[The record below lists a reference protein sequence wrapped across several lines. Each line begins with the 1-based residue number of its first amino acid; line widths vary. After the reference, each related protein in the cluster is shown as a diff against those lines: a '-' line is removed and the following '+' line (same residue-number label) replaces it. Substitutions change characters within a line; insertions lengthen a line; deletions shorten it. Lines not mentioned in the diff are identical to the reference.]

1 MIRIKQNYNAV
12 DGEINVVILSLKDR
26 LFTPVGESLSWLIIF
41 TNDYTKRESSCIIQ
55 NYDNSITPVDDKYA
69 VRITEVTNLN
79 PSFDRTAGEIK
90 LSPVGSWSYEIYQQ
104 DSLTNL
110 DKDSVRVKGLVESG
124 KAYVSPY
131 SDAQKEVQYTQY
143 SDTDND
149 TNYIYVE

>member
-1 MIRIKQNYNAV
+1 MIRIKQNHNAI

-41 TNDYTKRESSCIIQ
+41 TNDYTKRDSSCIIQ
-55 NYDNSITPVDDKYA
+55 NDDTSITPVDDKYA
-69 VRITEVTNLN
+69 VRITEMSNL
-79 PSFDRTAGEIK
+79 STFDRTIGEIK

-110 DKDSVRVKGLVESG
+110 DKDSVRVKGLVQSG
-124 KAYVSPY
+124 KAYLSPY

>member
-1 MIRIKQNYNAV
+1 MIRIKQNHNQIA
-12 DGEINVVILSLKDR
+12 GEINVVILSLKDR
-26 LFTPVGESLSWLIIF
+26 EFTPGSNISWLIVF
-41 TNDYTKRESSCIIQ
+41 TNDYSKREKQCIIQ
-55 NYDNSITPVDDKYA
+55 NNTGSITSVDDKYA
-69 VRITEVTNLN
+69 VRITEKSNVSVDNT
-79 PSFDRTAGEIK
+79 RGEIQ
-90 LSPVGSWSYEIYQQ
+90 LSPVGSFSYEIYQQ

-110 DKDSVRVKGLVESG
+110 NKNDAVVQGLVQSG